1 MSGLGSFDFSDAK
14 KLQKNLQQMQKE
26 FPGFMEE
33 CVRELAGRLL
43 AKTIARTPVRTGDLR
58 RGWQIGQVV
67 RLPGGGVHAEI
78 VNNVEYALYVEYG
91 HVTRLRTGWVNGRF
105 MLTLSE
111 QELER
116 ELPGIMDK
124 KLKKYI
130 EKHMGR

>member
-14 KLQKNLQQMQKE
+14 KLQKNLQRMQKE
-26 FPGFMEE
+26 FPAFMEE
-33 CVRELAGRLL
+33 CIRELAGRLL
-43 AKTIARTPVRTGDLR
+43 AKTIARTPVLTGDLR
-58 RGWQIGQVV
+58 RGWQVGQVV

-91 HVTRLRTGWVNGRF
+91 HVTRLRTGWVNGKF

-116 ELPGIMDK
+116 ELPTIMDR

>member
-14 KLQKNLQQMQKE
+14 KLQKNLQRMQKE
-26 FPGFMEE
+26 FPAFMEE
-33 CVRELAGRLL
+33 CIRELAGRLL
-43 AKTIARTPVRTGDLR
+43 AKAIARTPVRTGDLR

-67 RLPGGGVHAEI
+67 RLPGGGVHVEI

-91 HVTRLRTGWVNGRF
+91 HVTRLRTGWVNGKF

-111 QELER
+111 EELER
-116 ELPGIMDK
+116 ELPGIMEK

>member
-14 KLQKNLQQMQKE
+14 KLQKNLQRMQKE
-26 FPGFMEE
+26 FPAFMEE
-33 CVRELAGRLL
+33 CIRELAGRLL
-43 AKTIARTPVRTGDLR
+43 AKTIARTPVLTGDLR

-67 RLPGGGVHAEI
+67 RLPGGGVHVEI
-78 VNNVEYALYVEYG
+78 TNNVEYALYVEFG
-91 HVTRLRTGWVNGRF
+91 HVTRLRTGWVNGKF

-116 ELPGIMDK
+116 ELPGIMEK
-124 KLKKYI
+124 KLKKFI